1 MPALSE
7 NFQVTRKRMQQR
19 IVDDLSVS
27 GKRRVNKKSLSNRKA
42 FFQNGMNDTIIGLVD
57 ILQSS
62 CIK

>member
-1 MPALSE
+1 
-7 NFQVTRKRMQQR
+7 MQQR